1 MTEKQ
6 SNDKQNLVKLS
17 NFAYEKLTDIK
28 RRKENEL
35 GRRVSY
41 SEIIEEL
48 LEKQEVIT
56 CEK

>member
-17 NFAYEKLTDIK
+17 SFAYEKLTDIK
-28 RRKENEL
+28 KKKENEL